1 VFILK
6 PENKSYRLPIESL
19 PDAFAYHQLI
29 LDDHGNPVD
38 YIIVEINQ
46 AYEEMVGLK
55 REAIIGKK
63 ATEIYPGI
71 DHSDFD
77 WVGTYGRVA
86 LTSEPTRFVRLY
98 KPYGRWY
105 DISAY
110 SDKPGYFAATFRDI
124 SESKKTEQVLEET
137 KALYKDL
144 FDKAPLG
151 YQSLDENGNFLMVNK
166 AWLKILGYKEE
177 EVLGKWFGDFLAP
190 EYVEA
195 FRQRFPSFKKAGKIY
210 TEFEMISR
218 GGEPILIAFEGRI
231 GYKNDGSFERTH
243 CILKDITELKQAEK
257 ALTAQRHIYE
267 QILEQSLA
275 GYWDWDIPTGD
286 EYMSP
291 TFKKMFGYEDH
302 EIENRAESWQRLIF
316 AEDLP
321 SVFEKFNQHVEGKGK
336 TPFYNEVRY
345 RHKNGST
352 VWVICTGKVIEWDDD
367 GKAKRMIGC
376 HINITE
382 RKQTEEAQLQANS
395 LLNATLESTADGL
408 LVVDN
413 RGISKLENSRFVEMW
428 RIPQEILDNKLDE
441 TMLQYVLNQL
451 REPEEFLAKVQELYR
466 QPEMVSSDTLYLAD
480 GRVFDRYSQPQKI
493 GDEIVGRVWSFRD
506 VTEYKQAE
514 AEIHKLNEELEQ
526 RVNER
531 TAQLE
536 ASNRE
541 LDAFTYSASHDL
553 RGPLNR
559 ISGFGQALLED
570 YASQL
575 DPQGKDYLQRIS
587 NSSQHMAELIDDL
600 LKLSKVSRMEI
611 DCEPV
616 EISVLVNVCLKELQA
631 REPQRNLET
640 VITPG
645 LVVEGDTA
653 LLRIVLENMIDN
665 AWKYTRQKEKAR
677 IEFGLTETDGRKA
690 YYVRD
695 NGAGFDMKHADKL
708 FTAFQRLHSE
718 QEFAGTGIGLSI
730 VSRIITRHGGEVWAE
745 GEPGKGACF
754 YFTLP

>member
-536 ASNRE
+536 ASYLE

>member
-1 VFILK
+1 MLT
-6 PENKSYRLPIESL
+6 PEHDSYRLLIEHL
-19 PDAFAYHQLI
+19 PDAFAYHQII

>member
-1 VFILK
+1 MLT
-6 PENKSYRLPIESL
+6 PEHDSYRLLIEHL
-19 PDAFAYHQLI
+19 PDAFAYHQII

-653 LLRIVLENMIDN
+653 LLRIVLENLIDN
-665 AWKYTRQKEKAR
+665 AWKYTGQEEKAQ
-677 IEFGLTETDGRKA
+677 IEFGLTETDGRNT
-690 YYVRD
+690 YYIRD
-695 NGAGFDMKHADKL
+695 NGVGFDMKYAGKL

-730 VSRIITRHGGEVWAE
+730 VSRIIKRHGGEIWAE
-745 GEPGKGACF
+745 GEVGKGACF